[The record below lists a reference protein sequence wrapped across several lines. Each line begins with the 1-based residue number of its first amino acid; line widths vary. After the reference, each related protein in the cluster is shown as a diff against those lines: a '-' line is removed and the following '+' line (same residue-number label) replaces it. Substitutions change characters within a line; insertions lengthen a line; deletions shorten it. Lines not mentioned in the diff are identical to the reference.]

1 MARARLGSR
10 RNPFAEFDLNNSA
23 ALEFGR
29 SIPLHNVSYRR
40 SSIRDQC
47 EGEAAMHLRHQIV
60 ALAIVPLIVAILTI
74 TAFITWQSTTLA
86 QSSIDTFE
94 HNMLKAKETELLN
107 LTNLALSAI
116 QDVYAHSGPD
126 DEQAKERVR
135 SILTSLDYGTD
146 GYFFVYDYDGNNV
159 VHPRQ
164 TFRPGHNWF
173 GLVDE
178 DGNHVI
184 ANLIAKAKE
193 GGGLHQYKWEK
204 PSTGEMADKLSFAAG
219 LDKWGWMVGTGV
231 YLDDVFAQTA
241 ASNADMRQNIRSTFA
256 IVAMIAVPSV
266 LVVFATCMWITLHER
281 RLADAKLAA
290 LAQRVIDTQEEER
303 ARLAR
308 ELHDGISQSLVGVRY
323 AIDLASRKVEVQA
336 DDAAAAIERG
346 AEALNG
352 AIKEVRR
359 ISHELR
365 PRVLDDLGLT
375 PALKSLA
382 DNFSERTGIT
392 IEVEAETPDVLKS
405 EASTALYRITQ
416 EALTNVERHS
426 GASRVDIRLWS
437 ERRRMRMT
445 IADNGRGFGG
455 ISPDQQQN
463 SGGLGLRNM
472 QERMAHFRGIL
483 LIKSSDDGTTLT
495 AMLPKSAN
503 RHVIKTRGT
512 A

>member
-1 MARARLGSR
+1 
-10 RNPFAEFDLNNSA
+10 
-23 ALEFGR
+23 
-29 SIPLHNVSYRR
+29 
-40 SSIRDQC
+40 
-47 EGEAAMHLRHQIV
+47 MHLRHQIV

-74 TAFITWQSTTLA
+74 TAFITWQSTKLA

-94 HNMLKAKETELLN
+94 RNMLKAKETELLN

-116 QDVYAHSGPD
+116 QDVYSNAGPD

-164 TFRPGHNWF
+164 AFRPGHNWF
-173 GLVDE
+173 SLVDP
-178 DGNHVI
+178 DGNQVI
-184 ANLIAKAKE
+184 ANLITKAKE
-193 GGGLHQYKWEK
+193 GGGLHRYKWEK

-219 LDKWGWMVGTGV
+219 LDKWRWMVGTGV

-241 ASNADMRQNIRSTFA
+241 VSNLDMRENIRSTFA
-256 IVAMIAVPSV
+256 IVAMIAVPAV
-266 LVVFATCMWITLHER
+266 LVVFATCIWITLHER
-281 RLADAKLAA
+281 RLADRKLTA
-290 LAQRVIDTQEEER
+290 LTQRVIDAQEEER
-303 ARLAR
+303 ARLSR

-323 AIDLASRKVEVQA
+323 SIDLALRQVKIQA
-336 DDAAAAIERG
+336 EDASVAIERS

-352 AIKEVRR
+352 VIKEVRR
-359 ISHELR
+359 LSHELR

-382 DNFSERTGIT
+382 ENFSERTGIA
-392 IEVEAETPDVLKS
+392 IVIDAETQDILKP
-405 EASTALYRITQ
+405 EATTALYRITQ

-437 ERRRMRMT
+437 ERGRMRMT
-445 IADNGRGFGG
+445 ITDNGHGFGG
-455 ISPDQQQN
+455 IVRQPQPHF
-463 SGGLGLRNM
+463 GGLGLRNM
-472 QERMAHFRGIL
+472 QERMAHFGGIL
-483 LIKSSDDGTTLT
+483 MVKSSHEGTMLT

-503 RHVIKTRGT
+503 RPAMISRK
-512 A
+512 AA